1 VVDKFS
7 FGLLPCKHIE
17 PFRRKEENAIH
28 DWTKVV
34 TEPLGLAGFALF
46 LVFGVLS
53 RLKAKDER
61 RWLGPLASA
70 MAVVA
75 LAGGLVLAYLKAG
88 TIPQPASKTQ
98 PAQAQTNT
106 VQQTT
111 TGKGSPIVQGVQG
124 DVTVSVD
131 QSEGTHPKQKSTSTT
146 TKKTSQ

>member
-1 VVDKFS
+1 M
-7 FGLLPCKHIE
+7 LAHRA
-17 PFRRKEENAIH
+17 FRRNGGNIIH

-53 RLKAKDER
+53 RLKAKEER

-70 MAVVA
+70 MAVLA
-75 LAGGLVLAYLKAG
+75 LTGGLVLAYLKTGA
-88 TIPQPASKTQ
+88 IPQSAPKTQ

-124 DVTVSVD
+124 DVTITVD
-131 QSEGTHPKQKSTSTT
+131 QSEGTTPKQKSTSKTM
-146 TKKTSQ
+146 KKDSQ

>member
-1 VVDKFS
+1 V
-7 FGLLPCKHIE
+7 LAHRA
-17 PFRRKEENAIH
+17 FRRNGGTTIN

-61 RWLGPLASA
+61 RWLGPLAST
-70 MAVVA
+70 MAVLA
-75 LAGGLVLAYLKAG
+75 LAGGMVLAYLKTGA
-88 TIPQPASKTQ
+88 IPQPAPKPQ

-124 DVTVSVD
+124 DVSITLD
-131 QSEGTHPKQKSTSTT
+131 QSEGTTPKQKSNSKT
-146 TKKTSQ
+146 TKKGSQ